1 MFSSVSYFC
10 VLNLL
15 ILKSL
20 SAINTCLKHV
30 IVKTLY
36 ISVVIM
42 WFASRKEFAFTNMR
56 YIHLF
61 KDQRYFFSE
70 NLSWKDIKNCSE
82 YFSLNYYDY
91 PGRRCYKVEKQC
103 LAPLDEKRNHYSHSC
118 EPENILNNKRNPIS
132 LNFAIRS
139 QKPQSF
145 QNVTFRNT
153 LYGTKKLWG
162 LLKGALQLFVNY
174 SERLF
179 NII

>member
-36 ISVVIM
+36 ISG
-42 WFASRKEFAFTNMR
+42 KEFAFTNMR
-56 YIHLF
+56 YIPLF
-61 KDQRYFFSE
+61 KDQRYFFSQ

-82 YFSLNYYDY
+82 YVSLNYYDY

-132 LNFAIRS
+132 LNFAFRS
-139 QKPQSF
+139 QKP
-145 QNVTFRNT
+145 
-153 LYGTKKLWG
+153 
-162 LLKGALQLFVNY
+162 
-174 SERLF
+174 
-179 NII
+179 

>member
-82 YFSLNYYDY
+82 YVSLNYYDY

-153 LYGTKKLWG
+153 LYETKKLWG